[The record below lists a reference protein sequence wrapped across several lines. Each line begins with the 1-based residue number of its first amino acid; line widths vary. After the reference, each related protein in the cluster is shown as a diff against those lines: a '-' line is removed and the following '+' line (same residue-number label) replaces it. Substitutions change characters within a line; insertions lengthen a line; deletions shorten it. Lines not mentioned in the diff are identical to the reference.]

1 MYAGYILYS
10 GSDRR
15 KKSPHF
21 YVTAAIV
28 LVVCSYQMYQLN
40 FVHYDND
47 QYAYVYAHT
56 RRGMLAMLSQIDRIA
71 KQLKTGNDTGVSIV
85 SPDYWPL
92 PWYFRDYKRVG
103 YYQQIVPATEPV
115 IIGSVAEEEQMKST
129 YGDRYQLLNSGLA
142 ADGSYALRP
151 GVDLLP

>member
-1 MYAGYILYS
+1 M
-10 GSDRR
+10 
-15 KKSPHF
+15 
-21 YVTAAIV
+21 
-28 LVVCSYQMYQLN
+28 
-40 FVHYDND
+40 
-47 QYAYVYAHT
+47 
-56 RRGMLAMLSQIDRIA
+56 
-71 KQLKTGNDTGVSIV
+71 KTGPDTGIAIV

-115 IIGSVAEEEQMKST
+115 IIGSVAEAEQMKST

-151 GVDLLP
+151 GVDLLLYVRNDIRR